1 LLGLTYGRSQE
12 KVFLGTFFSFA
23 GALIAEEYARLAPPE
38 NACCSLTLSRREENQ
53 YGHSFEEDDSPGDCR
68 ASLYARRLLHSLAPS
83 LAASPE
89 AGPLLLHNARS
100 NKGRLNQKSSMK
112 YRIRL
117 FGKEHKRTLSIVEYF
132 VFFVHTYQRIGT
144 NNELHLVGYSNS
156 Y

>member
-1 LLGLTYGRSQE
+1 MLGLTYGRSKE

-38 NACCSLTLSRREENQ
+38 NACCSLTLSRRAENQ

-89 AGPLLLHNARS
+89 ARPLLLHLARS
-100 NKGRLNQKSSMK
+100 NEGGWGRESRRWQWGGLISYKLCPLLDINCYELTIMNLLNDLIDSPGRNTS
-112 YRIRL
+112 
-117 FGKEHKRTLSIVEYF
+117 
-132 VFFVHTYQRIGT
+132 
-144 NNELHLVGYSNS
+144 
-156 Y
+156 